1 MAPGPRYAEGGY
13 RPRGPAVTRSAAAPR
28 TPLGDGVSLT
38 LASVVNGIA
47 AYAFAVIGTRYLGAD
62 GFSDVSVAWS
72 FWALTVA
79 VITLPVQH
87 WLTWRSEIDGGLAG
101 ILGARRRL
109 LLVGALASTLA
120 GLVALQPRLFSAP
133 ARWALVVVGLGIAS
147 WVLGWGRGMLA
158 ARGDYRR
165 LAFVIG
171 GENVIR
177 VAALGFVM
185 ALGGSA
191 LLVGCALLT
200 GPLALIF
207 VWRALLPEPNITPVI
222 VPVMRSVL
230 ALSGA
235 MAMAQSLLQLGPAA
249 AAWLNQ
255 PDTTVTATFS
265 TFALFRAPV
274 LVLLALSS
282 RVTAPMTR
290 LVADRAYARL
300 QRLVNGLTTLTVVA
314 ATATGGIA
322 YLAGP
327 TIVEA
332 MFGRGTSLPRWET
345 GLVASG
351 MVLAAY
357 ALLQLLLFLSSERAG
372 DAVWI
377 WAAATLIGFG
387 FLISVNQGP
396 VSVAFFASELSAV
409 TAGVIAHWLWLRPDI
424 KAGIR

>member
-1 MAPGPRYAEGGY
+1 MTQP
-13 RPRGPAVTRSAAAPR
+13 AAAMRR
-28 TPLGDGVSLT
+28 TLLGDGVSLT
-38 LASVVNGIA
+38 LASAVNGIA
-47 AYAFAVIGTRYLGAD
+47 AYAFAVIGTRYLGAA

-87 WLTWRSEIDGGLAG
+87 WLTWRSEVDRGLTG

-109 LLVGALASTLA
+109 LMVGAVASALA
-120 GLVALQPRLFSAP
+120 GLAALQPRLFSAP
-133 ARWALVVVGLGIAS
+133 ARWALVVIGLGVGS

-177 VAALGFVM
+177 LTALGIVI
-185 ALGGSA
+185 ALDGSA
-191 LLVGCALLT
+191 LLVGCALLA
-200 GPLALIF
+200 GPLILVL
-207 VWRALLPEPNITPVI
+207 VWRHILPGRNTTPQI

-235 MAMAQSLLQLGPAA
+235 MAMAQSILQLGPAA
-249 AAWLNQ
+249 AAWLSQ
-255 PDTTVTATFS
+255 PDATVTATFS

-300 QRLVNGLTTLTVVA
+300 QRVTNRLTTLSVLVAVA
-314 ATATGGIA
+314 AGGIA
-322 YLAGP
+322 FLTGP
-327 TIVEA
+327 AVVEA
-332 MFGRGTSLPRWET
+332 FFGPDTSLARWET

-351 MVLAAY
+351 MVLASY
-357 ALLQLLLFLSSERAG
+357 ALLQLLLFLASERAIQ
-372 DAVWI
+372 ALWI
-377 WAAATLIGFG
+377 WAAATLVGFG
-387 FLISVNQGP
+387 FLIAVDRGP
-396 VSVAFFASELSAV
+396 VSVAFFASEFSAV
-409 TAGVIAHWLWLRPDI
+409 AAGVVAHSRWLRRSSEIPA
-424 KAGIR
+424 K